1 MSQDEPKT
9 EPTRRRP
16 PSATNIYF
24 NVVKSTAIGSIIGA
38 SVGAVATLA
47 KSSWAAKKLVIP
59 NGNELTHL
67 FNNKA
72 SIAVGAAFGFFGLLH
87 ALNAKDS
94 DRPVEF
100 TL

>member
-1 MSQDEPKT
+1 MDQDEPNI
-9 EPTRRRP
+9 EPTRHRP

-47 KSSWAAKKLVIP
+47 KSSWAAKKLVMP
-59 NGNELTHL
+59 TGNELTHL

-72 SIAVGAAFGFFGLLH
+72 SIVVGATFGFFGLLH
-87 ALNAKDS
+87 ALNTKAA